1 MAKELCINKLYNYFV
16 EMTIERNEEA
26 IILAKEEQSFFVIVT
41 NDIESDWTAAQ
52 LLSDYKSQQRVE
64 RGFRFLK
71 DPQFFAD
78 SFFLK
83 TPERI
88 EALLMVMVTSLFVYS
103 STEYIIRD
111 KLKKQNKTLP
121 NQTNK
126 EVQNPTVRW
135 IYSMFSNVGRYI
147 SSDNESFCVGLTDFQ
162 QRTIELLGD
171 NWLQMYRHFFY
182 DSQNI
187 N

>member
-71 DPQFFAD
+71 DPQFFAKKEKLISEEDNLQFFAD

-88 EALLMVMVTSLFVYS
+88 EALLMVMVTSLLYIHPQ
-103 STEYIIRD
+103 ST
-111 KLKKQNKTLP
+111 
-121 NQTNK
+121 
-126 EVQNPTVRW
+126 
-135 IYSMFSNVGRYI
+135 
-147 SSDNESFCVGLTDFQ
+147 
-162 QRTIELLGD
+162 
-171 NWLQMYRHFFY
+171 
-182 DSQNI
+182 
-187 N
+187 

>member
-1 MAKELCINKLYNYFV
+1 
-16 EMTIERNEEA
+16 MTIERDEEA
-26 IILAKEEQSFFVIVT
+26 ILLAKEEQSVFVIVT
-41 NDIESDWTAAQ
+41 NDIESDWTVAQ

-111 KLKKQNKTLP
+111 KLKKQNKHYRTRRTKRYRIL
-121 NQTNK
+121 Q
-126 EVQNPTVRW
+126 
-135 IYSMFSNVGRYI
+135 YVGSI
-147 SSDNESFCVGLTDFQ
+147 QCFL
-162 QRTIELLGD
+162 
-171 NWLQMYRHFFY
+171 M
-182 DSQNI
+182 
-187 N
+187 

>member
-111 KLKKQNKTLP
+111 K
-121 NQTNK
+121 
-126 EVQNPTVRW
+126 
-135 IYSMFSNVGRYI
+135 
-147 SSDNESFCVGLTDFQ
+147 
-162 QRTIELLGD
+162 
-171 NWLQMYRHFFY
+171 
-182 DSQNI
+182 
-187 N
+187 

>member
-1 MAKELCINKLYNYFV
+1 MCLLIDNMCHRK
-16 EMTIERNEEA
+16 RN
-26 IILAKEEQSFFVIVT
+26 
-41 NDIESDWTAAQ
+41 
-52 LLSDYKSQQRVE
+52 DYKIDMAIDTFWHESIVHKI
-64 RGFRFLK
+64 GKVL
-71 DPQFFAD
+71 
-78 SFFLK
+78 
-83 TPERI
+83 
-88 EALLMVMVTSLFVYS
+88 
-103 STEYIIRD
+103 D